1 MPSSPV
7 VEGFLF
13 HLSVSSFAR
22 LLLADQD
29 AGRATMLCKQ
39 LSAQGFHA
47 THHND
52 LQQVNVSLGVDAT
65 DLLIALSTLPS
76 DPLIR
81 VLREAGSSLP
91 VLVLSESNHYGSRVA
106 SLQAGADD
114 VLSIPYAFE
123 ELIARL
129 HALLRRSSMG
139 RNDSAGSL
147 LCYADLVVNTDDR
160 QVTRAGQP
168 IKLTVKE
175 YDLLLCLLRHQQ
187 EVLSRQ
193 RILHSVWGDTWVGD
207 DNLLD
212 VYMRYLRKKIE
223 RPDLE
228 PLIHTVRGVGFV
240 LR

>member
-1 MPSSPV
+1 MPSI
-7 VEGFLF
+7 
-13 HLSVSSFAR
+13 AR
-22 LLLADQD
+22 LLLADPD
-29 AGRATMLCKQ
+29 AGRATTLCKQ
-39 LSAQGFHA
+39 LSALGFHA
-47 THHND
+47 THHID
-52 LQQVNVSLGVDAT
+52 LPQVIASLGADAT
-65 DLLIALSTLPS
+65 DLLIALCTLPA
-76 DPLIR
+76 DPFVR
-81 VLREAGSSLP
+81 DLREAGSSMP

-129 HALLRRSSMG
+129 HALLRRSAMG
-139 RNDSAGSL
+139 RNDNAGSL
-147 LCYADLVVNTDDR
+147 LCCGDLVVSTDDR
-160 QVTRAGQP
+160 QVSRAGQP

-193 RILHSVWGDTWVGD
+193 RILHAVWGDTWVGD

-212 VYMRYLRKKIE
+212 VYIRYLRKKIE
-223 RPDLE
+223 RPYLE